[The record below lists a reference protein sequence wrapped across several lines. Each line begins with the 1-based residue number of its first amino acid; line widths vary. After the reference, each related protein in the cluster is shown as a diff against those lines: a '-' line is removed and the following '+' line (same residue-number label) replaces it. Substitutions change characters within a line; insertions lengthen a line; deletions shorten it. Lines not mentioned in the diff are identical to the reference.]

1 MTNDFF
7 EMCDEMLIG
16 ASKEEITLANEALDV
31 LKKKELTF
39 QELFKVLDITK
50 ALITQC
56 KLSE

>member
-31 LKKKELTF
+31 LKKRNLH
-39 QELFKVLDITK
+39 FKSYSK
-50 ALITQC
+50 Y
-56 KLSE
+56 